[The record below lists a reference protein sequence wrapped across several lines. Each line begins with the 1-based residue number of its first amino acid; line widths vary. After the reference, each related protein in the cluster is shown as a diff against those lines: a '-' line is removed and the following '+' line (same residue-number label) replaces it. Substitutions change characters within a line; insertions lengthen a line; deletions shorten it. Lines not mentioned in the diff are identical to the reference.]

1 MAITTATPGAVI
13 HYTTN
18 GVEPTEGDSVLEAGA
33 TVPVDHA
40 LTLMARAWK
49 TGVEPSGVATAS
61 YVLDYGTL
69 APPVA
74 SPPGGT
80 YSEPQLVTLTAAAG
94 ATIRY
99 TLDGSQPTE
108 ASSVYTAPL
117 TVSTTTT
124 LQARAF
130 RVDWTPSLSAVEI
143 YTLAN
148 DATPPTITAT
158 VSPAANAAG
167 WHHSDVTVIFTC
179 DDPESGITICP
190 SPVTLA
196 TEGAGQVVERMATN
210 GAGLTATASVTINLD
225 KTPPSVTFTDPVPQE
240 TDAGT
245 VVIAGLL

>member
-1 MAITTATPGAVI
+1 M
-13 HYTTN
+13 
-18 GVEPTEGDSVLEAGA
+18 LEAGA
-33 TVPVDHA
+33 TIPVDHA
-40 LTLMARAWK
+40 LTLVARAWK
-49 TGVEPSGVATAS
+49 PGVEPSGVATGS

-108 ASSVYTAPL
+108 ASSVYTTPS

-143 YTLAN
+143 LHARQRCHPADDHRHGEPGGERRRLA
-148 DATPPTITAT
+148 
-158 VSPAANAAG
+158 
-167 WHHSDVTVIFTC
+167 
-179 DDPESGITICP
+179 
-190 SPVTLA
+190 
-196 TEGAGQVVERMATN
+196 
-210 GAGLTATASVTINLD
+210 
-225 KTPPSVTFTDPVPQE
+225 PQRRH
-240 TDAGT
+240 GHLR
-245 VVIAGLL
+245 VRRS